1 MSEPRKILEV
11 NEVTKRFGGIV
22 ALDGLSLSLLPG
34 ELRCILG
41 PNGCGKTT
49 LFNILTGAFS
59 PTSGS
64 VKFRGEEISGKAP
77 ADIARLGISRKF
89 QVPGIYLELSVDK
102 NIELPLAAANR
113 HPSVLSLLRHR
124 RSSESIEKLKRF
136 AGLTEKGHVP
146 AGELSQ
152 GEKQK
157 VEMAML
163 LATGADLLLLDEP
176 TAGMSGAETSAI
188 ATLVRQLTTE
198 LGKSVLVIE
207 HDMNFVRELAC
218 PVTVMAR
225 GKAIAHGSYDDIRSD
240 PAVIECYLGRAA

>member
-22 ALDGLSLSLLPG
+22 ALYGLSLSLLPG
-34 ELRCILG
+34 NRCILG

-113 HPSVLSLLRHR
+113 HPSCFRCCAIDAAAKALR
-124 RSSESIEKLKRF
+124 S
-136 AGLTEKGHVP
+136 
-146 AGELSQ
+146 
-152 GEKQK
+152 
-157 VEMAML
+157 
-163 LATGADLLLLDEP
+163 
-176 TAGMSGAETSAI
+176 
-188 ATLVRQLTTE
+188 
-198 LGKSVLVIE
+198 
-207 HDMNFVRELAC
+207 
-218 PVTVMAR
+218 
-225 GKAIAHGSYDDIRSD
+225 
-240 PAVIECYLGRAA
+240 